1 MAQDKI
7 YVGGLSYNT
16 TEEGLREAFSQYG
29 SIKEAHLIIDR
40 DTGRSKGFAFI
51 TFDTQQAAEA
61 SLDMNGK
68 SLDGRTI
75 KVNMAQDR
83 KTGTGG
89 NGGNGGRGRW

>member
-7 YVGGLSYNT
+7 YIGGLSYNT
-16 TEEGLREAFSQYG
+16 TEEGLNTTFSQYG
-29 SIKEAHLIIDR
+29 SIKDISLIIDR

-51 TFDTQQAAEA
+51 TFDAQQAAEA

-68 SLDGRTI
+68 PLDGRTI

-89 NGGNGGRGRW
+89 SAGGRGRW

>member
-1 MAQDKI
+1 MAQDKV

-16 TEEGLREAFSQYG
+16 TEEGLKEAFSQFG

-51 TFDTQQAAEA
+51 TFDTQAAAEA
-61 SLDMNGK
+61 SLSMNGK

-75 KVNMAQDR
+75 KVNMAQD
-83 KTGTGG
+83 KKASGG
-89 NGGNGGRGRW
+89 SSSGGRGRW